1 MTNEY
6 TNEQLSRAFA
16 GSSRKGVELCTL
28 VVAGGPVTL
37 HTVNFM
43 LRRKK
48 PVVVLKGSGGVAD
61 LLSYACEN
69 IAHVPYSQCVTDL
82 ATNTKRCVCVSLT
95 PCLQRLCECI
105 SGVAVRCTVLFIVTM
120 HEYIQS

>member
-1 MTNEY
+1 MSVCMCMCMCTCCCA
-6 TNEQLSRAFA
+6 S

-37 HTVNFM
+37 HTVHFM
-43 LRRKK
+43 LRREK

-69 IAHVPYSQCVTDL
+69 IAHVPHAQCVTDL
-82 ATNTKRCVCVSLT
+82 STNTKR
-95 PCLQRLCECI
+95 
-105 SGVAVRCTVLFIVTM
+105 
-120 HEYIQS
+120 YIQNSARASPLKLRPDSIRSDYSIVQVCALLTRLH